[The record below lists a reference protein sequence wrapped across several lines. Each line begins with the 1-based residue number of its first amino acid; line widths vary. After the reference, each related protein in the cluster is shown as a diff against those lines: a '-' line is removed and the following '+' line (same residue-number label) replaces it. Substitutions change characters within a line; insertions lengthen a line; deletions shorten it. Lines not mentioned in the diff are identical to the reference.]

1 MIGICVSLYRF
12 SWSLTYWK
20 VSTGSLSEREGV
32 MYIIREAR
40 KVDELDGVE
49 SLTKVHVLPEP

>member
-20 VSTGSLSEREGV
+20 VSTGSLSERGARDT
-32 MYIIREAR
+32 IRVYSVPESFR
-40 KVDELDGVE
+40 KRGELPFRAKPG
-49 SLTKVHVLPEP
+49 

>member
-20 VSTGSLSEREGV
+20 VSTGSLSERGARDS
-32 MYIIREAR
+32 IRVNRVPESFR
-40 KVDELDGVE
+40 KRG
-49 SLTKVHVLPEP
+49 KLPFKAKPG

>member
-20 VSTGSLSEREGV
+20 VSTGSLSERGARDT
-32 MYIIREAR
+32 IRVYSVPESFR
-40 KVDELDGVE
+40 KRGELPFRQRIK
-49 SLTKVHVLPEP
+49 TKQ